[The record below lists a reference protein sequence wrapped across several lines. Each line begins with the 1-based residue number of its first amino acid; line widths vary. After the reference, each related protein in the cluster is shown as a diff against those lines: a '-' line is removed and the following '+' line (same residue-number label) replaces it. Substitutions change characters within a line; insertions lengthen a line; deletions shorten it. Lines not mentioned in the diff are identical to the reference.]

1 MARKIV
7 IILKVIILIVLV
19 LIIENNLVYAQDPSS
34 PSEFFIE
41 KLRKNKE
48 FNCKGISNEYLLSPI
63 IEFVLKPFE
72 MEGWIKI
79 LEKNSNIRT
88 TVRHGYLVDTQIEF
102 LCIDKRKFDNEF
114 QPLLEK
120 QAKMLD
126 DLVLVFYWA
135 YQIMEKQRS
144 LLDRFVTTFWGD
156 PYISE
161 PLEKILE
168 KPNICIELLGSFI
181 GSTRFGD
188 HRYLANLVNSSNDN
202 YIKGLI
208 QEGLR
213 LGTIKE
219 ETEAVYSGAGPGGGA
234 HTLEKYYVFDINKIR
249 NREGDDEYT
258 QMVNSVRDFIN
269 QYNNFK
275 NSIKN
280 SASALYN
287 SYKNIN
293 NNDALNKF
301 ASSTKILNKKIQNY
315 KNNYMV
321 GIREITTCYHFLSV
335 IIKGQTEAGK
345 NIGEFNKDI
354 LKPQMQAI
362 EEAKKNLE
370 EAVNIIIKTG
380 SITVT
385 TTEVSI
391 AVIPPVVWSDEHLG
405 TKTLAAITPERVF
418 NEVRNFVFSL
428 APFVFTILLL
438 AGALFYLLSPFDIE
452 KIKTGS
458 EYIKWAVFGYFLLL
472 IITSILLAL
481 RFIFGGP

>member
-19 LIIENNLVYAQDPSS
+19 LIIENNLVYAHDPSS

-41 KLRKNKE
+41 KLEKNK
-48 FNCKGISNEYLLSPI
+48 FKGDCFSDEYLLSPI
-63 IEFVLKPFE
+63 IEFVLKRFE
-72 MEGWIKI
+72 MEGWIKK
-79 LEKNSNIRT
+79 LENNSKIRWK
-88 TVRHGYLVDTQIEF
+88 VRHGYLVDTKIEY
-102 LCIDKRKFDNEF
+102 LCIDKSKFDNEF

-126 DLVLVFYWA
+126 DLVLVFNWA
-135 YQIMEKQRS
+135 YQIMEQQRS
-144 LLDRFVTTFWGD
+144 LLDRLFTRFWGD

-161 PLEKILE
+161 PLETIL
-168 KPNICIELLGSFI
+168 KYPNICIELLGSFI

-208 QEGLR
+208 QEGLA

-219 ETEAVYSGAGPGGGA
+219 ETEAVYSGAGPEGGA
-234 HTLEKYYVFDINKIR
+234 YTLEKYYVFDIYKIK
-249 NREGDDEYT
+249 NREGNDKYT
-258 QMVNSVRDFIN
+258 QMVNSVRRFIN
-269 QYNNFK
+269 QYNSFK
-275 NSIKN
+275 ESIKN
-280 SASALYN
+280 SASALHN
-287 SYKNIN
+287 AYKNIN
-293 NNDALNKF
+293 DNEALNKF

-321 GIREITTCYHFLSV
+321 GIMQNTTCNHFLSV

-370 EAVNIIIKTG
+370 KAVNIIIKTG
-380 SITVT
+380 SVTVT

-458 EYIKWAVFGYFLLL
+458 EYIKWAVIGYFLLL